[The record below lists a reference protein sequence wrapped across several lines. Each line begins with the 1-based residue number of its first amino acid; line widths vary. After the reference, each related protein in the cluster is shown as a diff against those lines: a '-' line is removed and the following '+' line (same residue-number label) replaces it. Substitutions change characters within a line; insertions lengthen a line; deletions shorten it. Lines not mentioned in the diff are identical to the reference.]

1 MIEDVSLV
9 ININTQPHRAGE
21 VFQGDNVSYSVDA
34 SVDGDITPNYQW
46 QIGVVTDDE
55 SDTTWTDI
63 VESTQFNG
71 VNSSTLTINNVT
83 YAELNNTQY
92 RVRITAKGY
101 KCAFTISEAVT
112 LDVKIRELHIPN
124 AFSPEGDGINDK
136 WYITGIDYYPNNTVQ
151 IYNRWE
157 IKVWEIDGYQND
169 NPEKFFK
176 GIANYGSTDGQLLPE
191 TVYFYV
197 LDLGDTDVDGNDIG
211 EDNRYKK
218 GIIYIK
224 RTNE

>member
-1 MIEDVSLV
+1 M
-9 ININTQPHRAGE
+9 
-21 VFQGDNVSYSVDA
+21 
-34 SVDGDITPNYQW
+34 
-46 QIGVVTDDE
+46 
-55 SDTTWTDI
+55 
-63 VESTQFNG
+63 
-71 VNSSTLTINNVT
+71 
-83 YAELNNTQY
+83 
-92 RVRITAKGY
+92 
-101 KCAFTISEAVT
+101 
-112 LDVKIRELHIPN
+112 HIPN

-136 WYITGIDYYPNNTVQ
+136 WYITGIEYYPNNTVQ

-197 LDLGDTDVDGNDIG
+197 LDLGDTDVDGNAIG

>member
-1 MIEDVSLV
+1 MKKIEKKFFLKKSKKNFFFEKKKLWFFK
-9 ININTQPHRAGE
+9 N
-21 VFQGDNVSYSVDA
+21 
-34 SVDGDITPNYQW
+34 
-46 QIGVVTDDE
+46 
-55 SDTTWTDI
+55 
-63 VESTQFNG
+63 
-71 VNSSTLTINNVT
+71 
-83 YAELNNTQY
+83 
-92 RVRITAKGY
+92 RVKISAKGY
-101 KCAFTISEAVT
+101 KCSFVISEAVA

-197 LDLGDTDVDGNDIG
+197 LDLGDADVNGNTVG

-224 RTNE
+224 RPNE